1 MTTQER
7 EYMGRPEEESTAKPL
22 HPFIDPK
29 DLLYLGIEGLKKE
42 VKELQE
48 WKKKA
53 ERETQAVN
61 AAMKSEKALR
71 EAIEIEA
78 AANLKA
84 LQKSKMILQKQGEAL
99 ICEHYGPSRYR
110 LLIVARALIAT
121 ATSPDEQW
129 RVNAVN
135 WFDDFEKEIRGLAC
149 EPMEATAE
157 NAKDQGVSP
166 EKTAGGERSRSQSKS
181 AKR

>member
-7 EYMGRPEEESTAKPL
+7 EYMGRPEEGATKSP

-29 DLLYLGIEGLKKE
+29 ELLYLGIEGLKKE

-61 AAMKSEKALR
+61 AAMKSERSLR

-78 AANLKA
+78 AANLRA
-84 LQKSKMILQKQGEAL
+84 LQKSKMILQK
-99 ICEHYGPSRYR
+99 R
-110 LLIVARALIAT
+110 
-121 ATSPDEQW
+121 SPD
-129 RVNAVN
+129 
-135 WFDDFEKEIRGLAC
+135 
-149 EPMEATAE
+149 M
-157 NAKDQGVSP
+157 
-166 EKTAGGERSRSQSKS
+166 
-181 AKR
+181 

>member
-7 EYMGRPEEESTAKPL
+7 EYMGRPEDDAMKSP

-29 DLLYLGIEGLKKE
+29 ELLYLGIEGLKKE

-53 ERETQAVN
+53 ERETQSVN
-61 AAMKSEKALR
+61 AAMKSERSLR

-99 ICEHYGPSRYR
+99 ICEHYGPSRYK
-110 LLIVARALIAT
+110 LLIVARALISTAT
-121 ATSPDEQW
+121 APDEQW

-135 WFDDFEKEIRGLAC
+135 WFDDFEKEIRGLVC
-149 EPMEATAE
+149 EPMAATAE
-157 NAKDQGVSP
+157 NAKDLGESP
-166 EKTAGGERSRSQSKS
+166 EKTAKGERSRSQSKS